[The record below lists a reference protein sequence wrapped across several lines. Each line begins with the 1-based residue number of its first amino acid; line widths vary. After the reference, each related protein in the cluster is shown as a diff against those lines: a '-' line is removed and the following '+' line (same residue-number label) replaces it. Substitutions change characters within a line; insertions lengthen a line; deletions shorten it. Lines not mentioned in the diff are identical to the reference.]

1 LPSFR
6 YKNRHIFVFKKQLKS
21 LLYKF
26 IIMAE
31 VPTFKLV
38 LVGDGGTGTKR
49 ATTTRFAFS
58 LFCFFTSH
66 VCLRVFY
73 IHIYVPVLCAN
84 LEPII
89 IIVMSSS
96 GCFFFFRSET
106 KRRVLEMIDNA
117 WYNCSALFLSF
128 RDFEI
133 LTTNRI
139 RRKQKDDD

>member
-1 LPSFR
+1 
-6 YKNRHIFVFKKQLKS
+6 
-21 LLYKF
+21 
-26 IIMAE
+26 MAE

-58 LFCFFTSH
+58 LFCFFYFACVSA
-66 VCLRVFY
+66 CLLY
-73 IHIYVPVLCAN
+73 TNIYVPVLCAN

-106 KRRVLEMIDNA
+106 KRRVLEMIDDA
-117 WYNCSALFLSF
+117 
-128 RDFEI
+128 
-133 LTTNRI
+133 
-139 RRKQKDDD
+139 